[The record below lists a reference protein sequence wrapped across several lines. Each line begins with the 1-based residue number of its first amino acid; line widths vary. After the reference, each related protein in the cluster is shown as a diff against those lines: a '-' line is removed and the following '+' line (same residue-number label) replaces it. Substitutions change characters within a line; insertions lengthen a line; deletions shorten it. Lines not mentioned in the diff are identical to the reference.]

1 MLESSMTLAIQ
12 GSAKYDQHAKTIPI
26 GTSFQVFIY
35 TDGRWYP
42 GVVKDVNGMT
52 FSIIPGLRS

>member
-1 MLESSMTLAIQ
+1 MTLAIQ

-52 FSIIPGLRS
+52 FSIIPGLGS